1 MVESR
6 QEAYDYLDDY
16 SRKRARETRE
26 HNTTRGLITSY
37 LLEYH
42 DGDDFRKNVVG
53 DLVDE
58 PKDFEVHPVE
68 READFYGL
76 VKKDEEVGYIER
88 LSGRHLMM
96 HSVLSTEEAD
106 MQVGK
111 RVRDS
116 ARLDSAW
123 FSGGYLERM
132 WRGIALAGHP
142 HRNTKLKFA
151 HKSEFDE
158 IEETTGDGSS
168 RPSQAS
174 PTPKSDEEREAEQ
187 SDAASW
193 TEEQDEQYD
202 RAIRMSSVSEI
213 SERSEV
219 LSTILPQLQD
229 IYPPYKA
236 IRMFRFPA
244 PFARGGYDLYSWGKM
259 TYRANSFREGRSLL
273 RVVTGVYE
281 RLTRYV
287 ERKLWFSME
296 TTEIGEGSSAL
307 SFEGAPLT
315 IKFGKPL
322 SEKTFQRFVERT
334 FRRGSGPFKLWG
346 NPISVG
352 SRKFHVYGI
361 DKHLWQK
368 VYLEI
373 TPEQMLVILPKGTCG
388 NTAHRLITNVQRYLS
403 PEVEAYVGAES
414 YAELVDAAFEE
425 KL

>member
-16 SRKRARETRE
+16 SGKRARETRE

-42 DGDDFRKNVVG
+42 GGDDFRKNVVG

-58 PKDFEVHPVE
+58 QEGVEVHPVE

-76 VKKDEEVGYIER
+76 IKEDEEVGYIER

-106 MQVGK
+106 TQVEN

-142 HRNTKLKFA
+142 HRNTKLKFT
-151 HKSEFDE
+151 HKSKFDE
-158 IEETTGDGSS
+158 IEETTGDWPNKS
-168 RPSQAS
+168 SQAS
-174 PTPKSDEEREAEQ
+174 PEPKSEEEQ
-187 SDAASW
+187 EVEHGSTAAW
-193 TEEQDEQYD
+193 REEQDEQYD

-219 LSTILPQLQD
+219 LSIILPELQD

-259 TYRANSFREGRSLL
+259 TYRANSFRQGRSLL
-273 RVVTGVYE
+273 HTVTDVYE

-296 TTEIGEGSSAL
+296 TAEIGEDRSAL
-307 SFEGAPLT
+307 KFEGAPLR
-315 IKFGKPL
+315 IEFGKPL

-368 VYLEI
+368 VYLEL

-403 PEVEAYVGAES
+403 PDVKAYVGAES
-414 YAELVDAAFEE
+414 YAELVNAAFEE